1 MRAVAGRART
11 GARFRAGASSLVR
24 AAAAASP
31 YAGDATVKDRV
42 GGDQGDMHELRCGED
57 KSVEGIAVIPVR
69 QASAQANLGREG
81 CWRATLLQEK
91 RTQAPDKGNHLGPF
105 FRA

>member
-1 MRAVAGRART
+1 
-11 GARFRAGASSLVR
+11 
-24 AAAAASP
+24 
-31 YAGDATVKDRV
+31 
-42 GGDQGDMHELRCGED
+42 MHEFRCGED
-57 KSVEGIAVIPVR
+57 KSVEGIAVIPVH

-105 FRA
+105 SEPDLLGDFKKADRAHQDQLGTRNLRQRRRG